1 MKIKKILA
9 AVAAA
14 AMAISMVAI
23 NAFATTIEL
32 DSEYPGAWA
41 AGKMI
46 SKADLEAIGGDVKVV
61 LTIEV
66 KEPLIGEHNHLV
78 KIFDND
84 SGWTA
89 LAGKVT
95 SDTMIAKDDGFAV
108 IAHGQ
113 TTLEF
118 VLPADVIANDVGETG
133 IGFQV
138 SDVIVKSAELSEGSA
153 QGAVKI
159 VTNEQSPI
167 IMDGGTYEEA
177 VGGGAA
183 PAPEAGSS
191 DAPATGNVPVA
202 AVASVMAVAGVA
214 VVASRKRK

>member
-41 AGKMI
+41 S
-46 SKADLEAIGGDVKVV
+46 SKNIPKSELEAIGGDVKVV
-61 LTIEV
+61 LTVEV
-66 KEPLIGEHNHLV
+66 KEPLIGEHNHLAKPMDV
-78 KIFDND
+78 NWNQVTDR
-84 SGWTA
+84 
-89 LAGKVT
+89 LT
-95 SDTMIAKDDGFAV
+95 SDTMIAKADGFMVFAE
-108 IAHGQ
+108 GQ
-113 TTLEF
+113 TSVDF
-118 VLPADVIANDVGETG
+118 VIPADLIAELDDNGLA
-133 IGFQV
+133 FQV
-138 SDVIVKSAELSEGSA
+138 SDVIIKSAELTLADGPAAEIRRVDESQSA
-153 QGAVKI
+153 
-159 VTNEQSPI
+159 E
-167 IMDGGTYEEA
+167 IMTGKSYEE
-177 VGGGAA
+177 VTGGAA

-214 VVASRKRK
+214 AVASRKRK